1 MNKSLKKYKFYFSCG
16 YNITHICNAFSQLPK
31 GIVFISLSSF
41 FSRLLCMTQCLF
53 GNKFALFPSLLKKKK
68 NKGVYT
74 IKEMQVKFYIF
85 EKVTKLIKRRP

>member
-1 MNKSLKKYKFYFSCG
+1 
-16 YNITHICNAFSQLPK
+16 
-31 GIVFISLSSF
+31 
-41 FSRLLCMTQCLF
+41 MTQCLF